1 MHLTRLRWTSAQG
14 CEWGVNELLIT
25 KKSLQK
31 IWFLSA
37 VLFLVV
43 FVGCLNSGS
52 DSGNE
57 PLIRVRDRVFTVLE
71 FNEAFEFIQSAY
83 PQNLKDDPDDLR
95 DAQLRLLNQLAVEM
109 MILERAEELGLF
121 ISDEELSE
129 AVNDI
134 KSDYPEDTFET
145 TLLKTAISY
154 DSWESRLRNRLLMQK
169 VVDYELKDQI
179 VITPEDIADY
189 YERNIKTRNSETES
203 AATEDDMNEM
213 IIKFLRREKAEQV
226 YQVWIN
232 NLKKSYPIEI
242 DSMHWK
248 KISGS
253 PYIPDDKLEGV
264 DLTQEPE

>member
-1 MHLTRLRWTSAQG
+1 MIKIFAKTIGLIGMMLILGVFAG
-14 CEWGVNELLIT
+14 CM
-25 KKSLQK
+25 
-31 IWFLSA
+31 
-37 VLFLVV
+37 
-43 FVGCLNSGS
+43 NSGS
-52 DSGNE
+52 STGNE
-57 PLIRVRDRVFTVLE
+57 PLIRVGDRVLTVIE

-83 PQNLKDDPDDLR
+83 PQNLKDEPEDLR

-109 MILERAEELGLF
+109 MILERAEELGLS
-121 ISDEELSE
+121 ISDEELNK

-134 KSDYPEDTFET
+134 KSDYPEDTFEK

-154 DSWESRLRNRLLMQK
+154 ESWETRLRNRILMQK

-179 VITPEDIADY
+179 VISPEDIADY

-203 AATEDDMNEM
+203 AASEDDINEM

-242 DSMHWK
+242 DSIQWE

-253 PYIPDDKLEGV
+253 PYTPDHDAEGT
-264 DLTQEPE
+264 DITQKPE